1 MLENILMIIAGL
13 AGLGAFVSIL
23 ISVLKKIGI
32 IKDGQSEQWY
42 QGISLLVF
50 LAVTV
55 VYFLKVPIVWS
66 EINEWLKL
74 LTFVLGYV
82 IQILGGQLTY
92 NTIKGTPLLGFSY
105 EKNEQRALAKK
116 EAARKVG
123 KEPVK

>member
-1 MLENILMIIAGL
+1 MLENILMIVAGL

-23 ISVLKKIGI
+23 INVLKKIGL

-42 QGISLLVF
+42 QGISLFVF
-50 LAVTV
+50 LAVAVT
-55 VYFLKVPIVWS
+55 YFLKVPIVWS
-66 EINEWLKL
+66 DVNEWLKL

-105 EKNEQRALAKK
+105 MKNLQRLEAK
-116 EAARKVG
+116 AG
-123 KEPVK
+123 KTPVK

>member
-1 MLENILMIIAGL
+1 MLENILMIVAGL

-23 ISVLKKIGI
+23 ISVLKKIGV

-42 QGISLLVF
+42 QGISLFVF

-66 EINEWLKL
+66 DVNEWLKL
-74 LTFVLGYV
+74 LTFILGYV

-105 EKNEQRALAKK
+105 EKNAERAAAKLN
-116 EAARKVG
+116 AG

>member
-1 MLENILMIIAGL
+1 MLENILMIVAGL

-23 ISVLKKIGI
+23 ISVLKKIGV

-42 QGISLLVF
+42 QGISLFVF

-66 EINEWLKL
+66 DVNEWLKL
-74 LTFVLGYV
+74 LTFILGYV

-105 EKNEQRALAKK
+105 EKNQQRAAAKLN
-116 EAARKVG
+116 AG

>member
-42 QGISLLVF
+42 QAISLVVF
-50 LAVTV
+50 LAVTI
-55 VYFLKVPIVWS
+55 VYFLKVPIIWS
-66 EINEWLKL
+66 EVNEWLKL

-105 EKNEQRALAKK
+105 EKNQQRAEAKAKAK
-116 EAARKVG
+116 E
-123 KEPVK
+123 EPVQ

>member
-23 ISVLKKIGI
+23 ISVLKKIGV

-42 QGISLLVF
+42 QGISLFVF

-66 EINEWLKL
+66 DVNEWLKL
-74 LTFVLGYV
+74 LTFILGYV

-105 EKNEQRALAKK
+105 EKNQQRAAAKLN
-116 EAARKVG
+116 AG

>member
-1 MLENILMIIAGL
+1 MLENILMIVAGL

-23 ISVLKKIGI
+23 ISVLKKIGV

-42 QGISLLVF
+42 QGISLFVF

-66 EINEWLKL
+66 DINEWLKL
-74 LTFVLGYV
+74 LTFILGYV

-92 NTIKGTPLLGFSY
+92 NTIKGTPLVGFSY
-105 EKNEQRALAKK
+105 EKNQQRAADK
-116 EAARKVG
+116 AG
-123 KEPVK
+123 KEPIK